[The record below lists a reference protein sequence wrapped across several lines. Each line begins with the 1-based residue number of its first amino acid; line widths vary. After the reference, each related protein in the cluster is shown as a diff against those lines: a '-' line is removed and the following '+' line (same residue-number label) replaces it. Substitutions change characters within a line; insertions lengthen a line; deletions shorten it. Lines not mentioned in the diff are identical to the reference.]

1 MNHMGEKKTIGL
13 FVTCPVDIY
22 RPSVGFATVTLL
34 EELGYSVEV
43 PPQTCCGQLTYNN
56 GAAAETR
63 KIAWQLVQSFNGFDY
78 VVLPS
83 GSCTAMITKHYP
95 TLFEGDER
103 QSAVTEFCK
112 KVYEL
117 TSFLTA
123 MAHEI
128 PSPAKVDLS
137 DKVVTYHDS
146 CSGLRELGIKQQP
159 RDLLKTK
166 ANVSVQEMQD
176 TEVCCGF
183 GGTFC
188 VKFPD
193 VSNRMVGDKVKNA
206 AAQHA
211 DLLLG
216 GDLSCLLNIA
226 GKAKR
231 DGVALEVRHIAEVL
245 AGQLDEPGI
254 GDAPDSLKE

>member
-1 MNHMGEKKTIGL
+1 MNTLTDKKTIGL

-34 EELGYSVEV
+34 EELGYCVEV
-43 PPQTCCGQLTYNN
+43 PPQSCCGQLTYNN
-56 GAAAETR
+56 GANAQTR
-63 KIAWQLVQSFNGFDY
+63 KIAWQLVQSFSSFDY

-95 TLFEGDER
+95 ALFAHDER
-103 QSAVTEFCK
+103 QPAVITFCK

-117 TSFLTA
+117 TTFLTDMGHNITA
-123 MAHEI
+123 STNANL
-128 PSPAKVDLS
+128 A
-137 DKVVTYHDS
+137 DKIVTYHDS

-159 RDLLKTK
+159 RDLLKAKKNIT
-166 ANVSVQEMQD
+166 VTEMCD

-206 AAQHA
+206 TAQQA

-216 GDLSCLLNIA
+216 GDVSCLLNIA

-245 AGQLDEPGI
+245 ADQLDEPGI
-254 GDAPDSLKE
+254 GDAPKLSKE